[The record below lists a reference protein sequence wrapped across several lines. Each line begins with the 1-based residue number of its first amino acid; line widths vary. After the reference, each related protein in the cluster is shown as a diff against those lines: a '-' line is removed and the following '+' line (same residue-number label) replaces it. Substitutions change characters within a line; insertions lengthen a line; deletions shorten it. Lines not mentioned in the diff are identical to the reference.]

1 MNIIDMVILVILG
14 FFCLKGFFRGF
25 IMEVLTLAGLL
36 IAYVIGLREMSTVA
50 ALIDRMI
57 HLPPLIGTALSF
69 FLIFIL
75 VALFFRW
82 MAGALRKFTRWTL
95 IGWVDRGGGI
105 LFGLFKGAFVASL
118 LALLISLIPFPEG
131 VKNEEENALLFRPVR
146 SVAPAVFNFVKHT
159 FPKTK
164 DFYDEVREGF
174 SSASKTVVDQV
185 LSKRLESIQKEVA
198 DRVKKD

>member
-1 MNIIDMVILVILG
+1 
-14 FFCLKGFFRGF
+14 
-25 IMEVLTLAGLL
+25 
-36 IAYVIGLREMSTVA
+36 
-50 ALIDRMI
+50 
-57 HLPPLIGTALSF
+57 
-69 FLIFIL
+69 
-75 VALFFRW
+75 
-82 MAGALRKFTRWTL
+82 MACALRKLTRWTL
-95 IGWVDRGGGI
+95 IGWVDKGGGI

-164 DFYDEVREGF
+164 DFYDEVKEGF